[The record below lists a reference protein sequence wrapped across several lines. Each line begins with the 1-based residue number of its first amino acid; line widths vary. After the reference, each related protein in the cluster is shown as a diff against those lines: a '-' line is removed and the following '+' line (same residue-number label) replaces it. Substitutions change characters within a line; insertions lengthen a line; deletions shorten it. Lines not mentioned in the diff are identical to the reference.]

1 MKRNKFVPA
10 LALFLLTCLFFGGCT
25 RAERV
30 DYSALNRRLKRIAPA
45 YEFNEDEIF
54 FNDSVYYAFY
64 SVLSRDDM
72 LLTMTEDEELRL
84 ISVSLTA
91 SGNDTSPEFRNAFL
105 SLAAAAADAFAPPA
119 EAEGLKRSIGGYRDI
134 LFTER
139 FEKAES
145 GRYTVELFSD
155 PVGVSVIISIS

>member
-1 MKRNKFVPA
+1 MKRYNFVPV
-10 LALFLLTCLFFGGCT
+10 LALFLLPCLFFGGCT

-30 DYSALNRRLKRIAPA
+30 DYSGLNRRLKQIAPE

-72 LLTMTEDEELRL
+72 LLTMTEDEDLRL
-84 ISVSLTA
+84 IAVSLTA
-91 SGNDTSPEFRNAFL
+91 SGNDTSEEFRNAFL
-105 SLAAAAADAFAPPA
+105 SLAAAVADAFAPPV
-119 EAEGLKRSIGGYRDI
+119 EAEELKRSVNGYRDI

-139 FEKAES
+139 FDKTES

-155 PVGVSVIISIS
+155 PIGVSVILSRA